1 MFRKAKPITRQP
13 EVERPKPAD
22 PEGDGSTTQQTI
34 REEPMLDR
42 DRSAAA
48 SRADVSVGPDSGG
61 TFLGADVEF
70 KGSLKFKDQLRING
84 KFEGELSS
92 SGTVHVG
99 PQGDLRADVNV
110 GNAVIEG
117 KVNGNITASERVE
130 LRATA
135 QMVGD
140 ITASKLIV
148 EEGVVFVGRC
158 EVSPDKARVPSSGGG
173 ESSRKREQVA
183 AQSEI
188 EVGLGA

>member
-1 MFRKAKPITRQP
+1 
-13 EVERPKPAD
+13 
-22 PEGDGSTTQQTI
+22 
-34 REEPMLDR
+34 MLDR
-42 DRSAAA
+42 DRSTAPSPESA
-48 SRADVSVGPDSGG
+48 G

-99 PQGDLRADVNV
+99 PQGDVRADVNV
-110 GNAVIEG
+110 GGAVVEG
-117 KVNGNITASERVE
+117 KVNGNINASDRIE

-135 QMVGD
+135 QMIGD
-140 ITASKLIV
+140 IKAAKLIV

-158 EVSPDKARVPSSGGG
+158 EVSSDKTRVPSMTGSESGK
-173 ESSRKREQVA
+173 RKEQVA
-183 AQSEI
+183 SQSGI